1 MNVTG
6 VTGRIEHDFAR
17 GGKPSL
23 WSGNPL
29 APIWGTTRP
38 QHAVLIVVAAGIPL
52 SRIASG
58 RNVTLWLVI
67 GLVLVAAGA
76 ALNLVP
82 YTGAANMAGAE
93 KPKLAD
99 WLALQLRW
107 RHRPPRYTSDGP
119 TAGVNAATGQ
129 AEYVTPPPEIGN
141 IDWLRHKKADDTEV
155 GVVTHRSTGRT
166 LAWVEVVPPPTGL
179 SEPDAVDL
187 VAAALNRMH
196 HEFAN
201 GGFADMIVQRT
212 SSDPAGSRPTH
223 PWDLLD
229 SAPDTPAVLDTAHK
243 RQTAALAD
251 HPVFRSWWAVVIP
264 DNKTVDAAIKRK
276 GGGDEGL
283 VAIALE
289 ELAALSA
296 ALVSAGYTV
305 LGELDLAALVSMTRA
320 TYDRSVTILAP
331 QSGQQLDQRYAWPIK
346 RDASHPAYIWA
357 DGCLTSV
364 WEVGMPWLPK
374 PARFDAGLMTGQGDV
389 PRTFVLLKR
398 LTPTDEA
405 LEHAESDSVV
415 AAAVQEH
422 ADQHGEDHGAR
433 ARMQTATAQRRTQTL
448 AQGDVGVTIVQY
460 LITNA
465 TDEDTLHDNERRLS
479 RAAVA
484 TGRDL
489 KILWKDMPRG
499 VTVGCPFG
507 QGLR

>member
-6 VTGRIEHDFAR
+6 SLEHDFAR

-23 WSGNPL
+23 WTGNPL
-29 APIWGTTRP
+29 APIWGTTRA
-38 QHAVLIVVAAGIPL
+38 QHAVLIAVAAGIPL
-52 SRIASG
+52 TRIAAG
-58 RNVTLWLVI
+58 RNLALWLVMAM
-67 GLVLVAAGA
+67 LLLAAGA
-76 ALNLVP
+76 ALNLIP
-82 YTGAANMAGAE
+82 YTGAANIAGAE

-99 WLALQLRW
+99 WVDLQRRW
-107 RHRPPRYTSDGP
+107 RKRPPRYVSDGS
-119 TAGVNAATGQ
+119 TAGVNATTGQ
-129 AEYVTPPPEIGN
+129 SEYATPPPEIGN
-141 IDWLRHKKADDTEV
+141 IDWLRHKKTDGTEI

-166 LAWVEVVPPPTGL
+166 LAWVEVVPPATGL
-179 SEPDAVDL
+179 SEPDAVDR
-187 VAAALNRMH
+187 VCTALNRVH

-212 SSDPAGSRPTH
+212 SCDPAGTRPPH

-229 SAPDTPAVLDTAHK
+229 SAPDTPAILDEAHQ
-243 RQTAALAD
+243 RQTAELAAR
-251 HPVFRSWWAVVIP
+251 PVFRSWWGIVIP
-264 DNKTVDAAIKRK
+264 DTRTVDAAIKRK
-276 GGGDEGL
+276 GGGDDGL

-289 ELAALSA
+289 ELDALSA
-296 ALVSAGYTV
+296 ALIAAGYAII
-305 LGELDLAALVSMTRA
+305 GELDLSALISMTRA
-320 TYDRSVTILAP
+320 TYDRSVTVLAP
-331 QSGQQLDQRYAWPIK
+331 QSEQQLDQRYAWPIQ
-346 RDASHPAYIWA
+346 RDASHPAYLRA

-374 PARFDAGLMTGQGDV
+374 PARFDASLLTGQGDV
-389 PRTFVLLKR
+389 PRTFVLIKR
-398 LTPTDEA
+398 LIPTDQA
-405 LEHAESDSVV
+405 LERAESDSVV

-448 AQGDVGVTIVQY
+448 AQGDVGVTVVQY
-460 LITNA
+460 LITSA
-465 TDEDTLHDNERRLS
+465 DDEDTLHDYERRLS

-484 TGRDL
+484 TGRNL

>member
-6 VTGRIEHDFAR
+6 SLDHDFAR

-23 WSGNPL
+23 WTGNPL

-38 QHAVLIVVAAGIPL
+38 QHIVLIVVAAGIPL
-52 SRIASG
+52 TRIAAG
-58 RNVTLWLVI
+58 RNLGLWLVL
-67 GLVLVAAGA
+67 GLVLIAAGA
-76 ALNLVP
+76 ALNLIP
-82 YTGAANMAGAE
+82 YTGAANIAGAE

-99 WLALQLRW
+99 WVDLQLRW
-107 RHRPPRYTSDGP
+107 SKRPPRYQSDGP

-129 AEYVTPPPEIGN
+129 TEYVTPPPEIGN
-141 IDWLRHKKADDTEV
+141 IDWLRHRRTDGTEI

-166 LAWVEVVPPPTGL
+166 LAWVEVIPPPTGH
-179 SEPDAVDL
+179 SEPDAVDR
-187 VAAALNRMH
+187 VCAALNRVH

-212 SSDPAGSRPTH
+212 SCDPAGTRPPH

-229 SAPDTPAVLDTAHK
+229 SAPDTPAVLDEAH
-243 RQTAALAD
+243 RHQTAALAER
-251 HPVFRSWWAVVIP
+251 PIFRSWWGIVIP
-264 DNKTVDAAIKRK
+264 DNRTVDAAIKRK

-289 ELAALSA
+289 ELDALSD
-296 ALVSAGYTV
+296 ALRAAGYAII
-305 LGELDLAALVSMTRA
+305 GELNLSALISMTRA
-320 TYDRSVTILAP
+320 TYDRSVTVLAP
-331 QSGQQLDQRYAWPIK
+331 QNDEHLDQRYAWPME
-346 RDASHPAYIWA
+346 RDAGHPAYLKA

-374 PARFDAGLMTGQGDV
+374 QARFDASLMTGQGDV
-389 PRTFVLLKR
+389 PRTFVLIKR
-398 LTPTDEA
+398 LIPTDQA
-405 LEHAESDSVV
+405 LERAESDSVV

-433 ARMQTATAQRRTQTL
+433 ARMQTATAQRRTETL
-448 AQGDVGVTIVQY
+448 AKGDVGVTVVQY
-460 LITNA
+460 LITQA
-465 TDEDTLHDNERRLS
+465 EDEDTLHDYERRLS
-479 RAAVA
+479 RGAVA
-484 TGRDL
+484 TGRNL
-489 KILWKDMPRG
+489 KILWKDMARG